1 MPVDSPIQ
9 IDFDTSD
16 FNPHQYNHGVAQ
28 ANGIVIGRRLMKEE
42 VLRLI
47 NAAYPTPT
55 KATKIITDLIEGIQ
69 IETDSVFSVSA
80 R

>member
-1 MPVDSPIQ
+1 MPTDSPLQ
-9 IDFDTSD
+9 IEFDTSD
-16 FNPHQYNHGVAQ
+16 FNPHQYNHGIAQ
-28 ANGIVIGRRLMKEE
+28 ADGIVIGRRLMKEE

-55 KATKIITDLIEGIQ
+55 KATKIITDLIKGVQ
-69 IETDSVFSVSA
+69 VETSPVFPVSA

>member
-1 MPVDSPIQ
+1 MPTDSPLQ
-9 IDFDTSD
+9 IDLDMSD
-16 FNPHQYNHGVAQ
+16 FNPHQYNHGIAQ
-28 ANGIVIGRRLMKEE
+28 AEGIIIGRKLMKDE

-55 KATKIITDLIEGIQ
+55 KATKIISDLIEGVEV
-69 IETDSVFSVSA
+69 ETDSFFSVSS

>member
-1 MPVDSPIQ
+1 MPTDSPLQ
-9 IDFDTSD
+9 IDLDMSD

-28 ANGIVIGRRLMKEE
+28 ADGIVIGRRLMKEE

>member
-1 MPVDSPIQ
+1 MPTDSPLQ
-9 IDFDTSD
+9 IDLDMSD

-28 ANGIVIGRRLMKEE
+28 EEGIVIGRRLMKEE

-69 IETDSVFSVSA
+69 IEKDSIFPVSA

>member
-1 MPVDSPIQ
+1 
-9 IDFDTSD
+9 
-16 FNPHQYNHGVAQ
+16 
-28 ANGIVIGRRLMKEE
+28 MKEE

-47 NAAYPTPT
+47 NAAYPTAT

-69 IETDSVFSVSA
+69 IEKDSIFPVSA

>member
-1 MPVDSPIQ
+1 MPIYPPVE
-9 IDFDTSD
+9 IDLDMSD

-28 ANGIVIGRRLMKEE
+28 AEGIVIGRRLMKEE

-47 NAAYPTPT
+47 NAAYPTAT

-69 IETDSVFSVSA
+69 IEKDSIFSVSA

>member
-1 MPVDSPIQ
+1 MPTDSPLK
-9 IDFDTSD
+9 IDLDMSD

-28 ANGIVIGRRLMKEE
+28 SEGIAIGRSLMKEE

-69 IETDSVFSVSA
+69 IETDSFLSLSS

>member
-1 MPVDSPIQ
+1 MPTNSPMQIEFDS
-9 IDFDTSD
+9 SD
-16 FNPHQYNHGVAQ
+16 YNPHQYNHGVAQ
-28 ANGIVIGRRLMKEE
+28 AEGITIGRSLMKEE

-47 NAAYPTPT
+47 NAAYPNPT

-69 IETDSVFSVSA
+69 IETDSFLSLSS

>member
-16 FNPHQYNHGVAQ
+16 FNPHQYNHGIAQ
-28 ANGIVIGRRLMKEE
+28 AEGILIGRRLMKEE

-55 KATKIITDLIEGIQ
+55 KATKIIADLIEGIPV
-69 IETDSVFSVSA
+69 ETDSVFPVSS

>member
-1 MPVDSPIQ
+1 MPVDAPMDIA
-9 IDFDTSD
+9 FGTSD
-16 FNPHQYNHGVAQ
+16 FNPHQYNHGIAQ
-28 ANGIVIGRRLMKEE
+28 AEGIVIGRRLMKEE

-69 IETDSVFSVSA
+69 IETDSFLSVSS

>member
-28 ANGIVIGRRLMKEE
+28 AEGIVIGRRLMKEE

-47 NAAYPTPT
+47 NAAYPVPT
-55 KATKIITDLIEGIQ
+55 KATKIIADLIEGIPV
-69 IETDSVFSVSA
+69 ETDCVFPVSQ

>member
-1 MPVDSPIQ
+1 MATDSPLQ
-9 IDFDTSD
+9 IDLDMSD

-28 ANGIVIGRRLMKEE
+28 ADGIVIGRRLMKEE

-69 IETDSVFSVSA
+69 IETDSIFSLST

>member
-1 MPVDSPIQ
+1 MPTDSPLQ
-9 IDFDTSD
+9 IDLDMSD

-28 ANGIVIGRRLMKEE
+28 AEGIVIGRKLMKDE

-47 NAAYPTPT
+47 NAAYPSPT
-55 KATKIITDLIEGIQ
+55 KATRIISELIEGV
-69 IETDSVFSVSA
+69 EVEKDSFFPVSS

>member
-1 MPVDSPIQ
+1 MPVDAPMQ
-9 IDFDTSD
+9 IEFDTTD
-16 FNPHQYNHGVAQ
+16 YNPHQYNHGIAQ
-28 ANGIVIGRRLMKEE
+28 AEGIVIGRRLMKEE

-69 IETDSVFSVSA
+69 IETDSFLSLSA

>member
-1 MPVDSPIQ
+1 MPAHPPIE
-9 IDFDTSD
+9 IDLDMSD

-28 ANGIVIGRRLMKEE
+28 AEGIVIGRRLMKEE

-47 NAAYPTPT
+47 NAAYPTAT
-55 KATKIITDLIEGIQ
+55 KATKIITDLIQGIQ
-69 IETDSVFSVSA
+69 IEKDSIFSVSA

>member
-1 MPVDSPIQ
+1 
-9 IDFDTSD
+9 
-16 FNPHQYNHGVAQ
+16 
-28 ANGIVIGRRLMKEE
+28 

-55 KATKIITDLIEGIQ
+55 KATKIIADLIEGIPV
-69 IETDSVFSVSA
+69 ETDSIFSVSA

>member
-1 MPVDSPIQ
+1 MPAHPPIE
-9 IDFDTSD
+9 IDLDLSD

-28 ANGIVIGRRLMKEE
+28 AEGIVIGRRLMKEE

-47 NAAYPTPT
+47 NAAYPTAT

-69 IETDSVFSVSA
+69 IEKDSIFSVSA

>member
-1 MPVDSPIQ
+1 MPTDSPLQ
-9 IDFDTSD
+9 IDLDMSD

-28 ANGIVIGRRLMKEE
+28 ADGIVIGRKLMKEE

-55 KATKIITDLIEGIQ
+55 KATKIITDLIEGVQ
-69 IETDSVFSVSA
+69 VEAHARFSDSV

>member
-1 MPVDSPIQ
+1 MPTDSPLQ
-9 IDFDTSD
+9 VDLDMSD

-28 ANGIVIGRRLMKEE
+28 ADGIVIGRKLMKEE

-55 KATKIITDLIEGIQ
+55 KATKIITDLIEGVQ
-69 IETDSVFSVSA
+69 VEAHARFSDSV

>member
-16 FNPHQYNHGVAQ
+16 FNPHQYNHGVAK
-28 ANGIVIGRRLMKEE
+28 AEGLHMGRQLMKDE

-47 NAAYPTPT
+47 KAAYPTPT
-55 KATKIITDLIEGIQ
+55 KATKIITDLIEEIP
-69 IETDSVFSVSA
+69 IETHYRA
-80 R
+80 PLG

>member
-1 MPVDSPIQ
+1 MPVDSPIE
-9 IDFDTSD
+9 IDLDMSD

-28 ANGIVIGRRLMKEE
+28 AEGIVIGRRLMKEE

-47 NAAYPTPT
+47 NAAYPTAT

-69 IETDSVFSVSA
+69 IEKDSIFPVSA

>member
-1 MPVDSPIQ
+1 MPTDSPLQ
-9 IDFDTSD
+9 IEFDTSD
-16 FNPHQYNHGVAQ
+16 FNPHQYNHGIAQ
-28 ANGIVIGRRLMKEE
+28 ADGIVIGRRLMKEE

-55 KATKIITDLIEGIQ
+55 KATKIITDLIEGVQ
-69 IETDSVFSVSA
+69 VETNPVFPLSA

>member
-1 MPVDSPIQ
+1 MPTDSPLQ
-9 IDFDTSD
+9 IDLDMSD

-28 ANGIVIGRRLMKEE
+28 ADGIVIGRKLMKEE

-55 KATKIITDLIEGIQ
+55 KATKIITDLIEGVQ
-69 IETDSVFSVSA
+69 VEAHARFSDSI

>member
-1 MPVDSPIQ
+1 MPVDAPLQ
-9 IDFDTSD
+9 IDLDMSD

-28 ANGIVIGRRLMKEE
+28 AEGIVIGRRLMKYE

-47 NAAYPTPT
+47 NAAYPKQT
-55 KATKIITDLIEGIQ
+55 KATKIITDLIEGVEV
-69 IETDSVFSVSA
+69 ETNPVFPLST

>member
-1 MPVDSPIQ
+1 MPIYPPVE
-9 IDFDTSD
+9 IDLDMSD

-28 ANGIVIGRRLMKEE
+28 AEGIVIGRRLMKEE

-69 IETDSVFSVSA
+69 IEKDSIFSVSA

>member
-1 MPVDSPIQ
+1 MPAHPPIE
-9 IDFDTSD
+9 IDLDMSD

-28 ANGIVIGRRLMKEE
+28 AEGIVIGRRLMKEE

-47 NAAYPTPT
+47 NAAYPTAT

-69 IETDSVFSVSA
+69 IEKDSIFPVSA

>member
-1 MPVDSPIQ
+1 MPIHPPLE
-9 IDFDTSD
+9 IDLDMSD

-55 KATKIITDLIEGIQ
+55 KATTIITDLIEGIQ
-69 IETDSVFSVSA
+69 IEKDSFFPVSA